1 MTRTRL
7 TLVALLLA
15 ALAACGPH
23 TTPTPSSPRVEG
35 DTLAPFQMQTLHPAD
50 EDHR

>member
-7 TLVALLLA
+7 TLATLLLA

-23 TTPTPSSPRVEG
+23 STPTPTDGIEG
-35 DTLAPFQMQTLHPAD
+35 DTLAPFQMQTLHP
-50 EDHR
+50 EESHQ

>member
-7 TLVALLLA
+7 TLVTLLLA

-23 TTPTPSSPRVEG
+23 TTPTPSSSVEG